1 MCRRKP
7 PRVDGEPARLP
18 VETKEAAPTAP
29 RKEKTMTTA
38 SPTIQGSRAERLL
51 EGKVTIVTGASR
63 GIGAAAARAF
73 ANAGAAVVLAAR
85 DQQALAA
92 AAAEIGRAGGQATA
106 VATDVTDPDA
116 VERLVATTVERFGR
130 LDGAFNN
137 AGHGH
142 LPTPLAELDPTE
154 FTRVLDVNLVG
165 VFLCLRAELP
175 RLTAGGAIV
184 NMSSSAGLSGAPGM
198 SAYSAA
204 KHGVIGLTRTAA
216 LDYGP
221 KGVRVNAMAPG
232 PILTE
237 DGIGAAPAEIRQR
250 VAQALPLRR
259 LGTPNEVAELG
270 AWLLSDAASFVNGAT
285 ISIDGGKL
293 AGMA

>member
-1 MCRRKP
+1 
-7 PRVDGEPARLP
+7 
-18 VETKEAAPTAP
+18 
-29 RKEKTMTTA
+29 MTDDH
-38 SPTIQGSRAERLL
+38 LL
-51 EGKVTIVTGASR
+51 AGKVLIITGASR
-63 GIGAAAARAF
+63 GIGAAAARLF
-73 ANAGAAVVLAAR
+73 ARRGATVVAAAR
-85 DQQALAA
+85 DEQALAT
-92 AAAEIGRAGGQATA
+92 AAEIGRAGGQAIA
-106 VATDVTDPDA
+106 LATDVADPDA
-116 VERLVATTVERFGR
+116 VERLIITTLERFGR

-137 AGHGH
+137 AGQGH

-154 FTRVLDVNLVG
+154 FTRVLEVNLVG

-175 RLTAGGAIV
+175 RLAAGGAIV

-221 KGVRVNAMAPG
+221 KGIRVNALAPG

-237 DGIGAAPAEIRQR
+237 DGIGAAPAEIQQR

-259 LGTPNEVAELG
+259 LGTPDEVAELA
-270 AWLLSDAASFVNGAT
+270 AWLLSDAATFVNGAT